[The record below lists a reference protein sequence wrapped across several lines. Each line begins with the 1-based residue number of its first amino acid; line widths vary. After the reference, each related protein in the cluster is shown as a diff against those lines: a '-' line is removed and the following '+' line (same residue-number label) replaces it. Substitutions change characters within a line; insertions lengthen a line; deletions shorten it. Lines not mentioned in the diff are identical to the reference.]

1 MPATRFFV
9 IFKLNMF
16 WCVYDNKVD
25 DVVGF
30 WTDIS
35 AAEEFLEE
43 NQAEDDI
50 WAIFPYDECVLSNIV
65 S

>member
-1 MPATRFFV
+1 
-9 IFKLNMF
+9 MF